1 VWIKFVEEKVKISSL
16 HNWFFLSK
24 KNAQTFKN
32 AQKVIHIQKCR
43 KYAKNPLIN
52 RVIHF
57 IHIKK
62 HKNVWFTYIFSKQVF
77 CDILIKMKNVD
88 MFFAKNVDFCD
99 VKKRKN
105 KCLNCQNIWRYID
118 TFHFASFG
126 VK

>member
-1 VWIKFVEEKVKISSL
+1 MWINFVEEKVKISSL
-16 HNWFFLSK
+16 HNTIFLSK

-32 AQKVIHIQKCR
+32 VKKVIHTKKCG
-43 KYAKNPLIN
+43 KSAKNPLIN

-99 VKKRKN
+99 VKKLKNRKV
-105 KCLNCQNIWRYID
+105 NCQNIWNHID
-118 TFHFASFG
+118 TFHLESFG
-126 VK
+126 VE